1 MEHTVRAGGHEAS
14 RALEKETGL
23 VSGEVRLE
31 VPASPEFLRVTR
43 IMVAGVA
50 SRLGFTLDEVEDLRI
65 AIDELCFALVG
76 KGRTGTLSLRYVML
90 PDALEVVGVGHFVD
104 DEAPPLRLSPISE
117 QILKAMVDESEL
129 ESKANGPTFRMLKRR
144 RPA

>member
-1 MEHTVRAGGHEAS
+1 
-14 RALEKETGL
+14 L

-65 AIDELCFALVG
+65 AIDELCFTLVG
-76 KGRTGTLSLRYVML
+76 KGREGTVSLRYVMS
-90 PDALEVVGVGHFVD
+90 PEGLEVIGAGHFSD
-104 DEAPPLRLSPISE
+104 GETHDLRLSPMSE
-117 QILKAMVDESEL
+117 QILSAMVDECEV
-129 ESKANGPTFRMLKRR
+129 ESGSDGPTFRMVKRR

>member
-1 MEHTVRAGGHEAS
+1 
-14 RALEKETGL
+14 LP
-23 VSGEVRLE
+23 SGEVRLE
-31 VPASPEFLRVTR
+31 VPASPEFLRITR

-76 KGRTGTLSLRYVML
+76 KGRPGTISIRYVM
-90 PDALEVVGVGHFVD
+90 VD
-104 DEAPPLRLSPISE
+104 DGLVVEGGGNFTDDGASDPNLSPMSL
-117 QILKAMVDESEL
+117 QILGAMVDDVHL
-129 ESKANGPTFRMLKRR
+129 GTGPHGPTFRMVKRL